1 MTILVVDD
9 EPRIVDAVCSYLE
22 AAGYKTLQA
31 GAGEEALAIFKA
43 RQPDLVVLD
52 LMLGQM
58 SGEEVCQTIR
68 RNSSVPIIMLTAKT
82 DEESLLEGLAI
93 GADDYV
99 CKPFSPRQLVA
110 RINAILRRTTS
121 RSQPADVLTFAG
133 GLTLDSRSR
142 QVFFKDELI
151 QLTRSEYAL
160 LEVLA
165 RHPDRIFSRD
175 ELLEYAFGDHFNG
188 YDRTVDSHIKNLRQK
203 IEPKPKEPRY
213 IRTVFGI
220 GYRFS
225 GQ

>member
-31 GAGEEALAIFKA
+31 GTGEEALAIFKA

-142 QVFFKDELI
+142 QVFLKDELI